1 MQGYTKVASHKLDSA
16 SISLET
22 KGMKRFILIFIP
34 ALFATLSF
42 VSCSTE
48 DVQQRQDRRTDH
60 YQDRQ
65 DRREIRADARQ
76 ERTDAWYD
84 RHMH

>member
-1 MQGYTKVASHKLDSA
+1 MTR
-16 SISLET
+16 SLL
-22 KGMKRFILIFIP
+22 ILLTG
-34 ALFATLSF
+34 LFAALSF
-42 VSCSTE
+42 VSCTTGTE
-48 DVQQRQDRRTDH
+48 GVQQRQDRRTDH

>member
-1 MQGYTKVASHKLDSA
+1 
-16 SISLET
+16 
-22 KGMKRFILIFIP
+22 MKRLTLIRVP
-34 ALFATLSF
+34 ALFATITL
-42 VSCSTE
+42 VSCTHGAE
-48 DVQQRQDRRTDH
+48 GVERRQDRRTDR
-60 YQDRQ
+60 YEDRQ